1 MAANG
6 QHPIPNTT
14 GTPCRRLKAKSIFSC
29 LFSAAEPA
37 VHPDRLHLQLH
48 YRQLHWP
55 VAESDLAVLRAMRV
69 ASGTSLDL
77 LESTWLPE
85 LQANT
90 RLLFLVHLCDRSRNP
105 VSPLHPM
112 SPTRFTHITN
122 KTSAIRD
129 TAKTNSHWSTFEE
142 QLGPPIAVVSLYLEN
157 PLEPTL
163 ASFSATKRVEITSL
177 WVYSAYRYLGIA
189 SAVIAQMEK
198 RAAALGALYT
208 TCNMPVLTEG
218 RLKAL
223 AALGYKEFR
232 PREHRYRRS
241 AALSAGLPADA
252 ATMAAFFEK
261 RLTTVAHRADT

>member
-1 MAANG
+1 MAE
-6 QHPIPNTT
+6 T
-14 GTPCRRLKAKSIFSC
+14 
-29 LFSAAEPA
+29 
-37 VHPDRLHLQLH
+37 
-48 YRQLHWP
+48 
-55 VAESDLAVLRAMRV
+55 DLGVLRAMRV

-90 RLLFLVHLCDRSRNP
+90 RLLFLVYLCDAGQTP
-105 VSPLHPM
+105 VSPLHP
-112 SPTRFTHITN
+112 HITN

-129 TAKTNSHWSTFEE
+129 TAKSDSYRSNFEE
-142 QLGPPIAVVSLYLEN
+142 QLGSPIAVVSLYLEN

-163 ASFSATKRVEITSL
+163 ASFSTTKRVEITSL
-177 WVYSAYRYLGIA
+177 WVYSAYRHLGIA

-223 AALGYKEFR
+223 MALGYKEFR
-232 PREHRYRRS
+232 PREHRYRVA

-252 ATMAAFFEK
+252 ATVAAFFEK
-261 RLTTVAHRADT
+261 RLTTIAHRADI

>member
-1 MAANG
+1 
-6 QHPIPNTT
+6 
-14 GTPCRRLKAKSIFSC
+14 
-29 LFSAAEPA
+29 
-37 VHPDRLHLQLH
+37 VHSDRHRLQLH

-55 VAESDLAVLRAMRV
+55 VVESDLSVLRAMRV
-69 ASGTSLDL
+69 ASGTSPDL

-90 RLLFLVHLCDRSRNP
+90 RLLFLIYLCDVGQTP
-105 VSPLHPM
+105 VSPLRPM
-112 SPTRFTHITN
+112 SPASLTHITN
-122 KTSAIRD
+122 KTSAVRG
-129 TAKTNSHWSTFEE
+129 TAKMDSHCSNFEDR
-142 QLGPPIAVVSLYLEN
+142 LGPPIAMASLYLEN

-163 ASFSATKRVEITSL
+163 ASFSTAKRVEITSL
-177 WVYSAYRYLGIA
+177 WVYSAYRHLGIA
-189 SAVIAQMEK
+189 SAVMAQMEK

-241 AALSAGLPADA
+241 VALGAGLPADA
-252 ATMAAFFEK
+252 ATVAAFFEK
-261 RLTTVAHRADT
+261 KLTTVSHRADA

>member
-1 MAANG
+1 MAE
-6 QHPIPNTT
+6 T
-14 GTPCRRLKAKSIFSC
+14 
-29 LFSAAEPA
+29 
-37 VHPDRLHLQLH
+37 
-48 YRQLHWP
+48 
-55 VAESDLAVLRAMRV
+55 DLGVLRAMRV

-90 RLLFLVHLCDRSRNP
+90 RLLFLVHLCDGGQTP

-129 TAKTNSHWSTFEE
+129 TAKSDSYRSNVEE
-142 QLGPPIAVVSLYLEN
+142 QLGSPIAVVSLYLEN

-163 ASFSATKRVEITSL
+163 ASFSTTKRVEITSL
-177 WVYSAYRYLGIA
+177 WVYSAYRHLGIA

-208 TCNMPVLTEG
+208 TCNMPVLTDG

-232 PREHRYRRS
+232 PREHRYRVA

-252 ATMAAFFEK
+252 ATVAAFFEK
-261 RLTTVAHRADT
+261 RLTTITHRADI